1 MFELISLV
9 IAFGSVA
16 YFAIA
21 HALSG
26 VERSNLIYQNFKTG
40 EVRSRHL
47 KLWNTK
53 EERELG
59 N

>member
-9 IAFGSVA
+9 IAFGSIA

-26 VERSNLIYQNFKTG
+26 VSVG
-40 EVRSRHL
+40 
-47 KLWNTK
+47 
-53 EERELG
+53 G
-59 N
+59 G